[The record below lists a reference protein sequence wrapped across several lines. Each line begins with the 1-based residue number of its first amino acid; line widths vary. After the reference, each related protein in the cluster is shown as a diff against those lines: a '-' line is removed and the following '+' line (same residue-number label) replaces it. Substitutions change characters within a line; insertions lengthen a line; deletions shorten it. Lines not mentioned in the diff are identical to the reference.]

1 MSKKKEE
8 NNKVLWQGLIE
19 QLDWPCMVIPL
30 VLVVTLCV
38 LFIISP
44 ASSTKVIDSIRG
56 FLGNEF
62 GFFYILIGFGVLVLS
77 LYIAFSKYGD
87 IKLGRLDKPAYSDFK
102 WGTMIFTGVFAADI
116 IYYSFIEWALYASEQ
131 RITDLGGM
139 QDWASTYALFHWG
152 PIPWAFYVVLAVAFG
167 FMLHVRGRSK
177 QKFSEACRPLLG
189 SRVDGVSGKVIDLIA
204 ICALLAGTATTFSL
218 ATPLIS
224 AAMGRV
230 FGIPTGTGLTIA
242 VLLCIAAVY
251 TISVLSGIQGIIK
264 SAAICTWL
272 FFAMMAYFL
281 FIGGETVYIIE
292 TGVTSIGNLLQNFI
306 GMALWMDP
314 LRTSGDGV
322 SGFVQNW
329 TVFYWAYWMAW
340 CVATPFFVGVISKG
354 RTIRNVIC
362 GTYIYGLSGTFL
374 SFIVFGNYG
383 LSQQLKGSVD
393 IVGMVAN
400 GTDLN
405 LGIIQ
410 IFETLPMTEILLVAL
425 SIMIVT
431 FYSTTFDS
439 LTLVI
444 SSYSYKRLM
453 PDQESHWGVR
463 AFWALMF
470 IIFPIGLIFAENS
483 ISSLQSVSIIA
494 AFPIGIV
501 IILIMASFIKDAA
514 TYLTEQDAPENV
526 SEEDPLQAAYF
537 D

>member
-1 MSKKKEE
+1 MSGKMKKNTYVTLKA
-8 NNKVLWQGLIE
+8 VIG
-19 QLDWPCMVIPL
+19 QLDWVCMIIPL
-30 VLVVTLCV
+30 VLVVTLSA

-44 ASSTKVIDSIRG
+44 ESSTKVIDTIRG
-56 FLGNEF
+56 FLGNQF
-62 GFFYILIGFGVLVLS
+62 GFFYIILGFGIFVLS
-77 LYIAFSKYGD
+77 LYIAFSKYGN
-87 IKLGRLDKPAYSDFK
+87 IKLGNIDKPAYGNFK
-102 WGTMIFTGVFAADI
+102 WATMIFTGVFAADI
-116 IYYSFIEWALYASEQ
+116 IYYSFIEWALYAGEQ
-131 RITDLGGM
+131 RIVDLGGM

-152 PIPWAFYVVLAVAFG
+152 PIPWAFYVVLAIAFG

-189 SRVDGVSGKVIDLIA
+189 TRVDGVLGKIIDLIA

-224 AAMGRV
+224 AAMSRV
-230 FGIPTGTGLTIA
+230 FGFPSGTELTIGI
-242 VLLCIAAVY
+242 LLCISAVY
-251 TISVLSGIQGIIK
+251 TVSVLSGIQGIIK
-264 SAAICTWL
+264 SAAVCTCI
-272 FFAMMAYFL
+272 FFVMMAYFL

-292 TGVTSIGNLLQNFI
+292 TGVTAVGNLIQNFV

-314 LRTSGDGV
+314 LRTSGDGF

-362 GTYIYGLSGTFL
+362 GSYIYGLSGTFL
-374 SFIVFGNYG
+374 SFIIFGNYG
-383 LSQQLKGSVD
+383 LSQQLKGTVD

-410 IFETLPMTEILLVAL
+410 IFETLPMTEFLLIAL
-425 SIMIVT
+425 SVMMVT

-444 SSYSYKRLM
+444 SSYSYKRLQ

-463 AFWALMF
+463 AFWAIMF

-483 ISSLQSVSIIA
+483 INSLQSVSIIA

-501 IILIMASFIKDAA
+501 IILIMASFLKDAKA
-514 TYLTEQDAPENV
+514 YLSEQAMPVKDVE
-526 SEEDPLQAAYF
+526 
-537 D
+537 